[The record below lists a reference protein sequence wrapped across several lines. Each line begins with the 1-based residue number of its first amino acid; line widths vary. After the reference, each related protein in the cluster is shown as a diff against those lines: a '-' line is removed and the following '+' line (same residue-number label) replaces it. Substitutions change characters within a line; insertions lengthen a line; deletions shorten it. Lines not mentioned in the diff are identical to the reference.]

1 MLPLLVA
8 LALAEA
14 TTYVIDASQTEI
26 LALTAPAGLFA
37 AASHPHVLQA
47 RQVTGEVVF
56 DAAHPEATEV
66 VVRFPADALE
76 NDEPALRSRVG
87 FTTTLSPRDRATV
100 AANLRAPDQL
110 DAARHPE
117 LSFRSTG
124 ARSLGPGRLQLS
136 GTLTVRG
143 VGVAVT
149 LPVRLEVA
157 DGVLRGY
164 GTVGLTHAMFG
175 FAPYVTG
182 LGTIRN
188 AEEVTLRVTLVAR
201 APKPAAP

>member
-8 LALAEA
+8 LALTLP
-14 TTYVIDASQTEI
+14 TTYVVDGSQTEL

-37 AASHPHVLQA
+37 GASHPHVLQA
-47 RQVTGEVVF
+47 RQVTGVVVF
-56 DAAHPEATEV
+56 DATRPEATLVEV
-66 VVRFPADALE
+66 KFPADALE
-76 NDEPALRSRVG
+76 NDDPALRARVG
-87 FTTTLSPRDRATV
+87 FTSTLSPQDRATV
-100 AANLRAPDQL
+100 AANLRAKGQL
-110 DAARHPE
+110 DVATYPVM
-117 LSFRSTG
+117 SFQTTG
-124 ARSLGPGRLQLS
+124 ARSLGPGRLELS

-143 VGVAVT
+143 VAVALK
-149 LPVRLEVA
+149 LPVRVEVA

-188 AEEVTLRVTLVAR
+188 AEEVALRVTLVAR
-201 APKPAAP
+201 AGKPAAP